1 MLLGFD
7 IGNTHIVP
15 IFYNNSGEIMASF
28 RIPTDLKFTEDTLFI
43 MLKNLAETKKIN
55 ISDVT
60 DIVVSSVVPHINEVF
75 EYFGR
80 KFFSTEPTFISLDN
94 INDEIKI
101 LEGMERGLGADRIAD
116 ILAAKRLYP
125 DKSLLIIDFGTA
137 TTFDMI
143 KKLNL
148 KSLPQFWE

>member
-55 ISDVT
+55 I
-60 DIVVSSVVPHINEVF
+60 F
-75 EYFGR
+75 ENYVIASLYN
-80 KFFSTEPTFISLDN
+80 STKTKNYEFN
-94 INDEIKI
+94 YNR
-101 LEGMERGLGADRIAD
+101 LED
-116 ILAAKRLYP
+116 
-125 DKSLLIIDFGTA
+125 
-137 TTFDMI
+137 
-143 KKLNL
+143 
-148 KSLPQFWE
+148 